1 MSLMTD
7 ILGTEKK
14 NVAQIL
20 KNKRQKSMAKKLT
33 FKKHPNRNRLKIAK
47 KKQDG

>member
-1 MSLMTD
+1 MSLMSD
-7 ILGTEKK
+7 ILSTEK

-20 KNKRQKSMAKKLT
+20 KNKQQKSMANKLT